1 MPRIVVS
8 RIGSKNPPES
18 NFLLPESTTMGSIEI
33 GQLRTFVKVVQAGSF
48 TRAAAVLGP
57 DKARVSRIVSRLEQ
71 QLGVRLLERTTRSL
85 RLTEVGREI
94 FERAVTVL
102 AAVEDTEQ
110 VAARVHDA
118 PRGVLKLTCGVEFG
132 MLAVNRWVS
141 TYLERHPAVSVEADY
156 TNRVV
161 DLVHEG
167 FDLAIRVGELA
178 DSSLAA
184 RRLGELRYGLY
195 AAPAYLDRHG
205 TPRSVAALQ
214 RHARIMFTGGIFKS
228 GWRLVDARGTTL
240 VPGPARLAV
249 NNSFAARAAA
259 EAGLGIALLPETI
272 GRLAPALKRVLP
284 RVEGPRVP
292 YSAVFPSARYLTPKV
307 RAFVDLAL
315 QS

>member
-1 MPRIVVS
+1 MA
-8 RIGSKNPPES
+8 
-18 NFLLPESTTMGSIEI
+18 SIELD
-33 GQLRTFVKVVQAGSF
+33 QLRTLVKVVQAGSF
-48 TRAAAVLGP
+48 TRAAELLGSE
-57 DKARVSRIVSRLEQ
+57 KARVSRLISRLEE

-132 MLAVNRWVS
+132 LLAVSAWVS
-141 TYLERHPAVSVEADY
+141 AYLKRYPDVAVEADY
-156 TNRVV
+156 TNRLV

-184 RRLGELRYGLY
+184 RRLGELTYGLY
-195 AAPAYLDRHG
+195 AAPAYLERHG
-205 TPRSVAALQ
+205 TPRSIEALSG
-214 RHARIMFTGGIFKS
+214 HVRIMFTGGVFRS
-228 GWRLVDARGTTL
+228 GWRLADARGPRT
-240 VPGPARLAV
+240 VEGPARLAV
-249 NNSFAARAAA
+249 NNSFAARDAAA
-259 EAGLGIALLPETI
+259 AGLGIALLPDAI
-272 GRLAPALKRVLP
+272 GRTVPSLRRVLP
-284 RVEGPRVP
+284 KVEGPRVP
-292 YSAVFPSARYLTPKV
+292 FSAVFPSARFLTPKV

-315 QS
+315 EQPQPGPATRA